1 MFQIA
6 KAKTPPPFPS
16 DLSPDCQDFLKLC
29 LKYLFPIKL
38 SSNFLQIFFNRVNPK
53 ERANVTALLQHKF
66 LKDADQFVKESNL
79 LTEQLEGVKNRL
91 SASQLKNL
99 RSMASSLKS
108 LDGIS
113 RNPSNG
119 SMSHLTPK
127 EEKEL
132 KLSSL
137 KLSSIRRGS
146 ALESFESKMLSQ
158 PDVVITVHQNSR
170 KPNDFDKSQRLV
182 YEEIPSG
189 DVGTN
194 SRFESTQTNT
204 DSLQISPSKFSQEI
218 PKESSSETKEEK
230 LSEEIHEPKEG
241 IDLNTIQNLEHNES
255 PPQD

>member
-1 MFQIA
+1 M
-6 KAKTPPPFPS
+6 
-16 DLSPDCQDFLKLC
+16 
-29 LKYLFPIKL
+29 
-38 SSNFLQIFFNRVNPK
+38 NPK

-99 RSMASSLKS
+99 RSVASSLKS

-146 ALESFESKMLSQ
+146 ALEIFESKVLSQ

-170 KPNDFDKSQRLV
+170 KSNDSDKSQCLV

-189 DVGTN
+189 DVGTIPRLDSN
-194 SRFESTQTNT
+194 KTTQNNT
-204 DSLQISPSKFSQEI
+204 DSPQISPSKFSQEI
-218 PKESSSETKEEK
+218 PKESSPETKKEK
-230 LSEEIHEPKEG
+230 PSEEIHEANDCN
-241 IDLNTIQNLEHNES
+241 DLNTIQNLEHNES